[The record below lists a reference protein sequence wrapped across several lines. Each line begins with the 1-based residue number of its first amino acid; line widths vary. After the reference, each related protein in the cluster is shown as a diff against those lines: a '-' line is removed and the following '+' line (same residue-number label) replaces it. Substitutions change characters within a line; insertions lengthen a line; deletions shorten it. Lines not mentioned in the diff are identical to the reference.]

1 MPAPQTFHSDAHTSL
16 GTTRFPVTLPSLVP
30 TRPPAGWR
38 GRGWGGLQAQP
49 FQSFPGATDERV
61 SPDPL
66 SICVFLAHKTCSI
79 FPSPADECAN
89 FLRGMRA
96 ASVSLSLFQQTPSL
110 SAQTFPQL
118 FLTPWE

>member
-16 GTTRFPVTLPSLVP
+16 GTTRFPVTL
-30 TRPPAGWR
+30 R
-38 GRGWGGLQAQP
+38 GGGGGGGGGGLQAQP